1 MIEIRCC
8 KIEETDKL
16 QKYINDYWK
25 SNHILNTNKELL
37 YQQHYN
43 KVENILNFIVANDT
57 EIDIFIAILGYIP
70 IWQFDQNLK
79 TEKDIWLSLWK
90 SIETNNAFSG
100 LGLR

>member
-1 MIEIRCC
+1 M
-8 KIEETDKL
+8 
-16 QKYINDYWK
+16 
-25 SNHILNTNKELL
+25 
-37 YQQHYN
+37 
-43 KVENILNFIVANDT
+43 ANDT